1 MAIIMDGKA
10 LAKKVRLQV
19 AEQAAAL
26 PRQPGLAVILVGDD
40 PASAVY
46 VRNKEKDCQQCGIR
60 SLEYKLP
67 AETSQQALLALIARL
82 NEDPAADGILVQL
95 PLPRH
100 IDSRAVLE
108 AIRPDKDADAFH
120 PENAGRMLTG
130 EPAVWPCT
138 PAGVMEL
145 LHEYG
150 ISPAGKRCVVLGRSN
165 IVGKPMALLL
175 LRENGT
181 VTVCHSAT
189 PDLGEETRR
198 ADLLVSAVGRPGL
211 IGAAQVKDGAVVIDV
226 AINRTPEGRLCGDVD
241 FDAVA
246 PKASYITPVPGGV
259 GPMTRAILME
269 NVLALAKKHQE
280 ETK

>member
-19 AEQAAAL
+19 AEQAARL

-60 SLEYKLP
+60 SLEYRLP
-67 AETSQQALLALIARL
+67 AETSQQELLALIARL

-130 EPAVWPCT
+130 EPAVLPCT

-150 ISPAGKRCVVLGRSN
+150 LSPAGKRCVVLGRSN

-198 ADLLVSAVGRPGL
+198 ADILVSAVGRPGL
-211 IGAAQVKDGAVVIDV
+211 IGAAQIKEGAVVIDV
-226 AINRTPEGRLCGDVD
+226 AINRTPEGKLCGDVD

-259 GPMTRAILME
+259 GPMTRAILMK
-269 NVLALAKKHQE
+269 NVLALAKMHQAE
-280 ETK
+280 AK

>member
-60 SLEYKLP
+60 SLEYRLP

-211 IGAAQVKDGAVVIDV
+211 IGAAQVKEGAVVIDV

-259 GPMTRAILME
+259 GPMTRAILMK

-280 ETK
+280 EAK